1 MDLLARFTDYV
12 INPAILVVFTA
23 GFLLFIYGLVVYMY
37 KLREG
42 GGHREGV
49 SHMLWGLV
57 GMLIMISVYGIID
70 LVANTIGVSRDS
82 TVDINRIQNVD
93 PGNVFGL

>member
-1 MDLLARFTDYV
+1 MELLKRFEDFI

-23 GFLLFIYGLVVYMY
+23 GFLFFIYGLVVYMY

-42 GGHREGV
+42 GDHREGLN
-49 SHMLWGLV
+49 HMLWGLA

-70 LVANTIGVSRDS
+70 LVANTIGVSS
-82 TVDINRIQNVD
+82 TNTVDINRIKNVD